1 MGILGFTEDGA
12 AFEDV
17 IPQHD
22 NTRRYE
28 FCNHIMDVQEIDKRP
43 HEQLIQ
49 SEPRDTRAE
58 KEHLCAVCL
67 RSCAAKDAD
76 EAQPIVEKDGDGEG
90 DPGGDEVVDTQMR
103 RENVEESVVE
113 EKTRTADED
122 EAGDF
127 VESG

>member
-76 EAQPIVEKDGDGEG
+76 EAQP
-90 DPGGDEVVDTQMR
+90 
-103 RENVEESVVE
+103 
-113 EKTRTADED
+113 TRTKR
-122 EAGDF
+122 
-127 VESG
+127 STS